1 MRVPLNPCYILHQRS
16 YRETSLILDLFSR
29 DYGKVAVIAKG
40 AKRQKR
46 GIGSLVQLHQRI
58 NVSWSGKGELGTL
71 TGVELD
77 GELLNISG
85 RWLMIAFYLDELL
98 MRLLHRH
105 IDHPELFDAYERTLG
120 KLDRCESEQVALR
133 PFELQL
139 LKSLGY
145 GLVLNHD
152 VDTGQTIDPERD
164 YYYHID
170 HGPVAVQPQDTNFIK
185 ISGRALHALDCHD
198 YSDETLMNEAKYLIH
213 DVLKS
218 HLGPKPLASRELYR
232 AYLKNLV
239 RE

>member
-16 YRETSLILDLFSR
+16 YRETSLILELFSR
-29 DYGKVAVIAKG
+29 EYGKIALLAKG
-40 AKRQKR
+40 AKRQQQ
-46 GIGSLVQLHQRI
+46 GIGSLVQVHQRI
-58 NVSWSGKGELGTL
+58 NVSWSGKGELATL

-77 GELLNISG
+77 GKLLNISG

-105 IDHPELFDAYERTLG
+105 EDHPELFDAYETSLL
-120 KLDRCESEQVALR
+120 KLDRRESGQAAIR

-152 VDTGQTIDPERD
+152 ADTGEKIDPDRD
-164 YYYHID
+164 YYYRVD
-170 HGPVAVQPQDTNFIK
+170 HGPVALQPEETDYIK
-185 ISGRALHALDCHD
+185 ISGRVLNALDRSD
-198 YSDETLMNEAKYLIH
+198 YRDEILMNEAKYLIH

-232 AYLKNLV
+232 SYMKNLGTG
-239 RE
+239 